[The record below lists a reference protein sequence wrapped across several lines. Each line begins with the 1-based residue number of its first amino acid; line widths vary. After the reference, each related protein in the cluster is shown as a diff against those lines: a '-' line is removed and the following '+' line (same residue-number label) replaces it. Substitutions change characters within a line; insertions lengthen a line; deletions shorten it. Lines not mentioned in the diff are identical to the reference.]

1 MCTCLQATEVIRQY
15 SFPVRMQRRC
25 AGSSTPPWHDALL
38 LLHEFAL
45 ANGATRGTAAAVMTS
60 CGAHNALLDFA
71 AAARRVPETHTR
83 NAAAAAGDGMQAWQ
97 QGSERPEAQHSLQL
111 QRRARQTTPSS
122 AGLANGRLQGGAA
135 IQHLHTSWMDG
146 GQRLSLVDAL
156 LFTHPFLRG
165 LSEQQVKRLR
175 RAESRLRTPNLPMA
189 MHLLYKRAVFAALQ
203 NGDAAADVES
213 SSHSRRGRELSSG
226 SGTEVESSTSS
237 TPLLP
242 ARALAVRAVAFM
254 FGMAPGHRSAV
265 VDALLL
271 CCPDIRQRLM
281 ADQVRQLRDMER
293 HLSDAAFGSKVQEL
307 YAAAQQL
314 AKPAPHKGGA
324 CPWSPYRD
332 AQLALLPWDK
342 ATCFRGSSRASIH
355 VILHLETALQF
366 PHRRWIQR

>member
-1 MCTCLQATEVIRQY
+1 MASAASSQSDSAQQKVQHTFKCTCLQATEVIRQN

-71 AAARRVPETHTR
+71 AAARRVAETHTR
-83 NAAAAAGDGMQAWQ
+83 NAAAVAAAAASDGMQAWQ
-97 QGSERPEAQHSLQL
+97 QGSERLVAQHLLQL
-111 QRRARQTTPSS
+111 PRRARQTTPSS
-122 AGLANGRLQGGAA
+122 AGLASGRLQGGAA

-165 LSEQQVKRLR
+165 LSEQQVTRLR
-175 RAESRLRTPNLPMA
+175 RAESRLRTPNLPVA

-213 SSHSRRGRELSSG
+213 SSHSRRGRVLSSG

-237 TPLLP
+237 PPLLP

-254 FGMAPGHRSAV
+254 FGMAPGHSSAV

-281 ADQVRQLRDMER
+281 ADQVRKLRDMER
-293 HLSDAAFGSKVQEL
+293 NLSDAAFGSKVQEL

-324 CPWSPYRD
+324 RPCYHSHRTVMPN
-332 AQLALLPWDK
+332 LP
-342 ATCFRGSSRASIH
+342 
-355 VILHLETALQF
+355 
-366 PHRRWIQR
+366 